1 MKLSLT
7 TPRGALVDADVE
19 EVTAPGELGELGV
32 LPGHVPLMT
41 ALRPG
46 VLSYKAKDH
55 EGVVA
60 VGQGFLQ
67 VAPLP
72 RAGSDEAPGGDRV
85 LVLVDQAMTAG
96 DVDRAA
102 ATRDLGEAD
111 QQLAAWK
118 GELDGAYHALVLKRG
133 WAQARLD
140 AAARTPGAK
149 H

>member
-7 TPRGALVDADVE
+7 TPRGSLVDADVD

-55 EGVVA
+55 AGVVA

-72 RAGSDEAPGGDRV
+72 GADQTPGRDRV
-85 LVLVDQAMTAG
+85 LVLVDQALAAA
-96 DVDRAA
+96 DVDRDAA
-102 ATRDLGEAD
+102 AKDLAQAD
-111 QQLAAWK
+111 QELNAWK
-118 GELDGAYHALVLKRG
+118 GELDGAHQALVLRRG

-140 AAARTPGAK
+140 AAARAPGAA

>member
-7 TPRGALVDADVE
+7 TPKGALVDTDVE
-19 EVTAPGELGELGV
+19 EVTAPGEIGELGV

-46 VLSYKAKDH
+46 VLSYKSKEHD
-55 EGVVA
+55 GVVA

-67 VAPLP
+67 VAPQA
-72 RAGSDEAPGGDRV
+72 RTDDTNRDRV
-85 LVLVDQAMTAG
+85 LVLVDQALAAA
-96 DVDRAA
+96 DVDRDAA
-102 ATRDLGEAD
+102 ARDLAEAD
-111 QQLAAWK
+111 KSLAAWK
-118 GELDGAYHALVLKRG
+118 GELDGAYHALVLRRG

-140 AAARTPGAK
+140 AVARITP